1 MVTSDD
7 ILKLIYSPRYRPKR
21 PAEVAKLLKVAT
33 DEMKTFDNLL
43 WDLQLQ
49 GHIVKAKQN
58 RLCVPDRVDL
68 LVGTLDVTREG
79 AGFVIPGS
87 EDGGG
92 DVYVPPDEL
101 GTAFHGD
108 TVVVRVK
115 RKGKGRDRPRR
126 RRGTVLR
133 VLRRENQEI
142 VGIFQ
147 RGRRFAFCVPD
158 EHRIHHDIYL
168 AAEDLKGAEPGDKV
182 VVRLF
187 EWTDRHLHPEGEVIE
202 VLGPEGSPK
211 VDLGSV
217 MRQYGLKEKFSRG
230 VLREAKAFGEEIPP
244 DSLDGRLD
252 LRSETIITIDPE
264 SAHDFDDAVSLERLS
279 KGGWKLGVHI
289 ADVSFYVR
297 PGSALEDEAATR
309 GTSVY
314 LPGKVLPMLPEQLS
328 NRLCSL
334 REGEDRLAKTVFIVF
349 GSRGGVKS
357 LEVHRSVIR
366 STRRFSYEEAMGI
379 LENDQSD
386 DELKPLLQEM
396 EQLAR
401 LLIAKRYQQGALELD
416 IPEAHQELNDM
427 GEVVKVSRRERL
439 MTHRIIEEF
448 MLAANEAVAQ
458 YCRQHKLP
466 CMFRIHEEPEQVKME
481 EFREFITAW
490 GHSLPSRPGRSK
502 MQKFLES
509 IAGRPESYPVSIQLL
524 RSLPHAAYSASH
536 FPHYALGMDRYCHF
550 TSPIRRYPDLLVH
563 RILDSHLDGG
573 LRTRKDRED
582 MEAQLE
588 EIEERCNRNERQAE
602 DAERA
607 LLKVKLLRFLQ
618 KNSAETFHGIIVNIL
633 HFGFF
638 VELER
643 SLIHG
648 LVHVSRLVDDYY
660 HFDERRHCFRGRHS
674 KKKVFAL
681 GDRIEVKVDKVDIL
695 KRQVDFVPVSV
706 GE

>member
-1 MVTSDD
+1 
-7 ILKLIYSPRYRPKR
+7 
-21 PAEVAKLLKVAT
+21 
-33 DEMKTFDNLL
+33 
-43 WDLQLQ
+43 
-49 GHIVKAKQN
+49 
-58 RLCVPDRVDL
+58 
-68 LVGTLDVTREG
+68 
-79 AGFVIPGS
+79 
-87 EDGGG
+87 
-92 DVYVPPDEL
+92 
-101 GTAFHGD
+101 
-108 TVVVRVK
+108 
-115 RKGKGRDRPRR
+115 
-126 RRGTVLR
+126 
-133 VLRRENQEI
+133 
-142 VGIFQ
+142 
-147 RGRRFAFCVPD
+147 VPD

-230 VLREAKAFGEEIPP
+230 ALREAKAFGEEIPP

-297 PGSALEDEAATR
+297 PGSALEGEAATR

-314 LPGKVLPMLPEQLS
+314 LPGKVLSMLPEQLS

-401 LLIAKRYQQGALELD
+401 LLIAKRHQQGALELD

-439 MTHRIIEEF
+439 MTHRII
-448 MLAANEAVAQ
+448 
-458 YCRQHKLP
+458 
-466 CMFRIHEEPEQVKME
+466 
-481 EFREFITAW
+481 
-490 GHSLPSRPGRSK
+490 
-502 MQKFLES
+502 
-509 IAGRPESYPVSIQLL
+509 
-524 RSLPHAAYSASH
+524 
-536 FPHYALGMDRYCHF
+536 
-550 TSPIRRYPDLLVH
+550 
-563 RILDSHLDGG
+563 
-573 LRTRKDRED
+573 
-582 MEAQLE
+582 
-588 EIEERCNRNERQAE
+588 
-602 DAERA
+602 
-607 LLKVKLLRFLQ
+607 
-618 KNSAETFHGIIVNIL
+618 
-633 HFGFF
+633 
-638 VELER
+638 
-643 SLIHG
+643 
-648 LVHVSRLVDDYY
+648 
-660 HFDERRHCFRGRHS
+660 
-674 KKKVFAL
+674 
-681 GDRIEVKVDKVDIL
+681 
-695 KRQVDFVPVSV
+695 
-706 GE
+706 